1 MEDKTKPK
9 KMSKMK
15 LIRYFAIA
23 SNFGYTL
30 VSPIILM
37 LGLYLLI
44 EKMTGE
50 KHPIILI
57 IFLLLGIITGYWMM
71 YKQIKGIK

>member
-1 MEDKTKPK
+1 MEDKSKPK

-44 EKMTGE
+44 EKVTGE

-57 IFLLLGIITGYWMM
+57 IFLLLGVATGYWML
-71 YKQIKGIK
+71 YKQIKSIK

>member
-1 MEDKTKPK
+1 MEDKSKPK

-23 SNFGYTL
+23 SYFGYTF

-37 LGLYLLI
+37 LGL
-44 EKMTGE
+44 
-50 KHPIILI
+50 
-57 IFLLLGIITGYWMM
+57 
-71 YKQIKGIK
+71 

>member
-1 MEDKTKPK
+1 MEKDKQPK
-9 KMSKMK
+9 KMNKFKMM
-15 LIRYFAIA
+15 RYFAVA

-57 IFLLLGIITGYWMM
+57 IFLLLGVATGYWML
-71 YKQIKGIK
+71 YKQIKNIK

>member
-1 MEDKTKPK
+1 MEDKSKPK
-9 KMSKMK
+9 KTSKFK
-15 LIRYFAIA
+15 LMRYFAIA

-71 YKQIKGIK
+71 SKQIKGIK

>member
-1 MEDKTKPK
+1 MEDKSKPK

-15 LIRYFAIA
+15 LMRYFAIA

-44 EKMTGE
+44 EKLTG
-50 KHPIILI
+50 KKYPIILI
-57 IFLLLGIITGYWMM
+57 IFLLLGVATGYWML
-71 YKQIKGIK
+71 YKQIKNIK

>member
-1 MEDKTKPK
+1 MEDKSKPK
-9 KMSKMK
+9 KMSKVK
-15 LIRYFAIA
+15 LMRYFAIA

-44 EKMTGE
+44 EKVTGE

-57 IFLLLGIITGYWMM
+57 IFLLLGVATGYWML
-71 YKQIKGIK
+71 YKQIKSIK

>member
-1 MEDKTKPK
+1 MEDKSKPK
-9 KMSKMK
+9 KMSKFKMM
-15 LIRYFAIA
+15 RYFAIA

-44 EKMTGE
+44 EKVTGE

-57 IFLLLGIITGYWMM
+57 IFLLLGVATGYWML
-71 YKQIKGIK
+71 YKQIKSIK

>member
-1 MEDKTKPK
+1 MEDKSKPK

-37 LGLYLLI
+37 LDLYLLI

>member
-1 MEDKTKPK
+1 MEDKSKPK
-9 KMSKMK
+9 KTSKFK
-15 LIRYFAIA
+15 LMRYFAIA

-57 IFLLLGIITGYWMM
+57 IFLLLGVATGYWML
-71 YKQIKGIK
+71 YKQIKSIK

>member
-1 MEDKTKPK
+1 MEKDKQPK
-9 KMSKMK
+9 KTNKFKMM
-15 LIRYFAIA
+15 RYFAVA
-23 SNFGYTL
+23 SNFGYKL